1 MPDSNRHNHCAE
13 VLVVQHAIRDVPHAV
28 PLVLADT
35 SIRFENVTFRYP
47 SGSFVIGTLNLH
59 IRPGERVGLV
69 GSSGSGKSTILRLI
83 KRDYEPEQG
92 RVLVG
97 GSDISQCTLASL
109 AGAVGEVPQQARLFN
124 RSIRDNIAYGR
135 PDASDADLWQA
146 VEAAR
151 CLDFITRR
159 PDGID
164 AQAGEDGVR
173 LSGGERQRVSIARA
187 ILKNSPILLLDEATG
202 SLDSTSEAQVQES
215 LTCL

>member
-1 MPDSNRHNHCAE
+1 MSPKQRHKP
-13 VLVVQHAIRDVPHAV
+13 VY
-28 PLVLADT
+28 T
-35 SIRFENVTFRYP
+35 
-47 SGSFVIGTLNLH
+47 
-59 IRPGERVGLV
+59 
-69 GSSGSGKSTILRLI
+69 
-83 KRDYEPEQG
+83 
-92 RVLVG
+92 
-97 GSDISQCTLASL
+97 ASL
-109 AGAVGEVPQQARLFN
+109 AGAIGEVPQQARLFN

-135 PDASDADLWQA
+135 PDASHADLWQA

-215 LTCL
+215 LTCLMEGKTVIAIAHRFSALQQMDRIVVIADGCIVEEGSPAEL